1 MLHVQRIRHEFK
13 TCARLKHPNIL
24 TVYGYTYGFGP
35 FMAIVSRWAENGNL
49 ITYLER
55 EDATYTLVR
64 RFEIVRLVVHYVNY

>member
-1 MLHVQRIRHEFK
+1 
-13 TCARLKHPNIL
+13 
-24 TVYGYTYGFGP
+24 
-35 FMAIVSRWAENGNL
+35 MAIVSRWAENGNL